1 MPEDKKTIVKMAH
14 IYTQEGRWDKA
25 IAEYKKLID
34 LEPEDFNSYLM
45 LGDVYIKKNDFQAAF
60 DAYLICSDAYL
71 RLGQLEKAGQAQGK
85 IAWLNPESLNA
96 ESRKKQEIFKKQM
109 EGDRVLDGG
118 EPDKAVAAYQAVLVM
133 DPDRFDLY
141 QKLGDLF
148 LRQGDTAA
156 ACAKYKELGDIYL
169 KHKLMKKALP
179 LFQKIVELEPENMD
193 AHAALAEIHAKNGN
207 DSDAK
212 KETLLLAEA
221 LFQRGD
227 LDGAFQFAKKAEDLK
242 AIESYN
248 YLGHVE
254 LRRGKRVEARGWF
267 EKLLKFKLS
276 HGGALWGMGVVHAQ
290 EGRADEAL
298 KTLAK
303 VAQTDR
309 FYGEALA
316 ATADIEAAQD
326 KAEASQHYRD
336 AAGILKAKGALALAK
351 AAEDAASALAIRLG
365 LENAPEPPA
374 GAEAAGL
381 PVEIPVAPAGLPA
394 AVPAVEAASPSP
406 PEAGLPLTPELE
418 QALAPKASGE
428 QVDGAESLI
437 ALAENF
443 EAEGSLDEA
452 LGLYQRVLDLD
463 SNHAAAK
470 EGMSRVYRLLAGA
483 VPLPQPAPAA
493 PSVAP
498 TAPGPGPDEL
508 AKLAALKAQ
517 AEAAQRQVQAD
528 AEARRILRER
538 EQAEAEA
545 RQKSLE
551 EARFR
556 DDTEAKLKAEI
567 AALKATEAEA
577 KRRDLEA
584 EEQALAAK
592 KRMEAEIR
600 AQIEGEMRKQAEVEL
615 KRAEEE
621 KVKRAEEE
629 THKRAEEAA
638 RKRLEEE
645 TRLREADQEARRRAE
660 EEAARRKAEL
670 DRAKLRFQLPQQS
683 QPLRKPDAEGAVAA
697 PAAKQSDELSRRQA
711 EVLARVQDQQ
721 KSRQEAP
728 LRRAIEEIQ
737 TRRKVGE
744 LADSAPAAKAEE
756 APAPPARAAGE
767 DSDELEDFM
776 TIAVADIYVKQ
787 GLKTDAQNIYERIL
801 KREPGNG
808 DVRAKLE
815 ALLGHKTES
824 PAGPKKS
831 KVSYL

>member
-25 IAEYKKLID
+25 ISEYKKLID
-34 LEPEDFNSYLM
+34 LEPEDFNSYAM
-45 LGDVYIKKNDFQAAF
+45 LGDVYVKKSDFQAAF

-207 DSDAK
+207 DSEAK

-276 HGGALWGMGVVHAQ
+276 HGGALWGMGVVQAQ
-290 EGRADEAL
+290 EGHADEAL

-303 VAQTDR
+303 VSQTDR

-316 ATADIEAAQD
+316 ATADIEAALD
-326 KAEASQHYRD
+326 KAEATQHYRD

-351 AAEDAASALAIRLG
+351 AAEDAATALAIRLG
-365 LENAPEPPA
+365 LESVPAPPA
-374 GAEAAGL
+374 AAEAAGL
-381 PVEIPVAPAGLPA
+381 PADIPA
-394 AVPAVEAASPSP
+394 ALAAPPVPLAAVEAASPSP
-406 PEAGLPLTPELE
+406 APAPAAPSLPPETE
-418 QALAPKASGE
+418 QALAPKAPVE
-428 QVDGAESLI
+428 QVDGDESLI

-463 SNHAAAK
+463 SNHAAAR

-483 VPLPQPAPAA
+483 VPLPQPV
-493 PSVAP
+493 PS
-498 TAPGPGPDEL
+498 APGPGPDEL

-517 AEAAQRQVQAD
+517 AEAAQRQVQAE

-538 EQAEAEA
+538 EQAEADA
-545 RQKSLE
+545 RRSLLE
-551 EARFR
+551 EARLR
-556 DDTEAKLKAEI
+556 DDTEARLKAEI

-577 KRRDLEA
+577 KRRDLDA

-600 AQIEGEMRKQAEVEL
+600 AQIEAEMRKQADEEKL
-615 KRAEEE
+615 KRAGD
-621 KVKRAEEE
+621 A
-629 THKRAEEAA
+629 T
-638 RKRLEEE
+638 RKRLDEE
-645 TRLREADQEARRRAE
+645 TRLRGADQEARRRAE

-670 DRAKLRFQLPQQS
+670 ERAKLRS
-683 QPLRKPDAEGAVAA
+683 QALQEASPPRKAEAGSAAA
-697 PAAKQSDELSRRQA
+697 PASATERDDLNRKRISEA
-711 EVLARVQDQQ
+711 LARVQEQQ

-737 TRRKVGE
+737 TRRKVGDS
-744 LADSAPAAKAEE
+744 ADSGIAAKADE
-756 APAPPARAAGE
+756 AAAAPGRKAGE

-801 KREPGNG
+801 KREPGNA
-808 DVRAKLE
+808 DVRAKLD

-824 PAGPKKS
+824 PAGAKKS